1 MIALVVTF
9 LASAS
14 ALKMTGNDLD
24 ARLHALHA
32 AMSAPSFVQKSVVKS
47 HKVLTYK
54 DLVDARAKSVSNRQ
68 KVRDIQHRLSLAEA
82 SHTVTKAQPNQD
94 VKKEQP
100 GQDVPTSS
108 EPPPSSSAEDG
119 LAMDLEQG
127 RADVLAQLNAT
138 KEACAACE
146 VAENALLSAYE
157 TSLTDLNARNAY
169 ATALNEILAAKAE
182 YQKELGEFDKQ
193 PLLDAIDA
201 FKDEVEDFSP
211 EDEPLVA
218 KDFTGR
224 VETLNEAAAE
234 IKKLKDALDK
244 AIDDGKPSCGGLECT
259 QEGLEEMGVDESLLE
274 KLREERDTACA
285 DVPKDKTPSGD
296 GEAEGPASCQGDNK
310 SEVGKCTSTGSEC
323 PVGSTGLGYSEDC
336 GWKMCCTA
344 PTEQGM

>member
-9 LASAS
+9 LAFAS

-24 ARLHALHA
+24 AHLHALHA

-82 SHTVTKAQPNQD
+82 SHTVTKTANSTQ
-94 VKKEQP
+94 E
-100 GQDVPTSS
+100 S
-108 EPPPSSSAEDG
+108 
-119 LAMDLEQG
+119 LDLGTQE
-127 RADVLAQLNAT
+127 LLESLNAT

-336 GWKMCCTA
+336 GYKMCCSA